1 MKYVGL
7 KQVLKAIEN
16 NEVKKVYIGGDA
28 EKHIIDEIKN
38 TCDGKNIEIVEIET
52 MAKLGQMAGI
62 EVKAATAAE

>member
-7 KQVLKAIEN
+7 KQVLKAILNDEIT
-16 NEVKKVYIGGDA
+16 KVYIGKDA
-28 EKHIIDEIKN
+28 EKHIIDQVKN
-38 TCDGKNIEIVEIET
+38 TCKGKNVRIIEVET